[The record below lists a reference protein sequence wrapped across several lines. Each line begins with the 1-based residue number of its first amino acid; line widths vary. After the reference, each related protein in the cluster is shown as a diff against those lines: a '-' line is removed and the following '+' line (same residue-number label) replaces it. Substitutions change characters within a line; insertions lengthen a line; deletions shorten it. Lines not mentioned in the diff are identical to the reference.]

1 MRPGQA
7 RLLYV
12 VGTRPSAVALGPVL
26 AELRQSLP
34 HARHALVHDSRATV
48 SDELLAELRLPPPDY
63 FLDVSS
69 GSAVS
74 QTTAAMERIERVVEI
89 ERPHLILLA
98 DESAPTLSAALTALK
113 LNIPT
118 ARLDAGLR
126 SFDRQTPEEV
136 NRVIMDTFA
145 DLLFASCEEAATNL
159 GAEGIDPKRVHVVG
173 SPTADL
179 LTGLEPRVRAAQAA
193 HRLGLAEARYLLV
206 LLREP
211 TLFDPSQLEPLLN
224 RLGPLSAEMPVILP
238 APARASKAWATRRG
252 RFGVRIVR
260 PVGYVDQ
267 LSLATTAASVITDS
281 GFVQD
286 ETAFIGTPCLSLRE
300 KTERV
305 AALARGTSVAIGRDR
320 LSSRLVREAIERAR
334 VQVRER
340 PPLWDGRASSRLAAV
355 VAARLSRIQETAL
368 LPPNPTFS

>member
-1 MRPGQA
+1 
-7 RLLYV
+7 
-12 VGTRPSAVALGPVL
+12 
-26 AELRQSLP
+26 
-34 HARHALVHDSRATV
+34 LVHDSRATV
-48 SDELLAELRLPPPDY
+48 SDELLAELCLPLPDY
-63 FLDVSS
+63 FLDVAS

-74 QTTAAMERIERVVEI
+74 QMTAAMERVERGVEV

-98 DESAPTLSAALTALK
+98 DESASTLAAALTALK

-126 SFDRQTPEEV
+126 SFDRRMPEEV

-159 GAEGIDPKRVHVVG
+159 DAEGIDPKRVHVVG
-173 SPTADL
+173 SATADL
-179 LTGLEPRVRAAQAA
+179 LTGLEPRVQAAHAA
-193 HRLGLAEARYLLV
+193 HRLGLDEARYLLV

-211 TLFDPSQLEPLLN
+211 TLFDPAQLEPLLN

-238 APARASKAWATRRG
+238 APARASTTWATRRG

-286 ETAFIGTPCLSLRE
+286 ETAFIGTPCLTLRE

-305 AALARGTSVAIGRDR
+305 AALARGTNIPIGRER
-320 LSSRLVREAIERAR
+320 LSSRLVREAIDGARA
-334 VQVRER
+334 QVRER

-355 VAARLSRIQETAL
+355 VTTRLTRPQETAL
-368 LPPNPTFS
+368 LPPNPTFG